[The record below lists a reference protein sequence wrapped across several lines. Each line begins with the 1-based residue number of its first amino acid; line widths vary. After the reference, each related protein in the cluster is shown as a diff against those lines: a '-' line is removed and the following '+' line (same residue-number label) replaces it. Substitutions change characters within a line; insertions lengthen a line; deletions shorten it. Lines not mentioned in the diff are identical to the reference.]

1 MLQPITVLYSTK
13 TAFDLGSHSTRQKY
27 LNLWTCMGSNGDSSW
42 VKEKM
47 FIVYSAD
54 IIHVGTVA
62 VYISLLTVIISF
74 YL

>member
-1 MLQPITVLYSTK
+1 
-13 TAFDLGSHSTRQKY
+13 
-27 LNLWTCMGSNGDSSW
+27 MGSNGDSSW

-47 FIVYSAD
+47 FVVYSAD